1 MKKENASLSELVA
14 DIRLY
19 PQVLINVPLQ
29 DKEHPTRKIPTGGR
43 TDVKSHPMVVQA
55 IKDAEDRLKGRG
67 RLLVR
72 PSGTEHK
79 IRVMVEADEKRLAD
93 TLARKIADAIKKTMS
108 V

>member
-1 MKKENASLSELVA
+1 MIVQV
-14 DIRLY
+14 IR
-19 PQVLINVPLQ
+19 
-29 DKEHPTRKIPTGGR
+29 
-43 TDVKSHPMVVQA
+43 
-55 IKDAEDRLKGRG
+55 DAEERLKGRG

-93 TLARKIADAIKKTMS
+93 TLARRIAEAIKKTMS